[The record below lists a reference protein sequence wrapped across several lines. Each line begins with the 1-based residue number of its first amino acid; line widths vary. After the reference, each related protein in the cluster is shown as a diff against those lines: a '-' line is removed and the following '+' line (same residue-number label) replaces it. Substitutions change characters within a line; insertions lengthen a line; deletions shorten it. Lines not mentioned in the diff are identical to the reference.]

1 MRIGE
6 RASLK
11 HRNASKYLQLQAKR
25 AKFDK
30 TSKSNLNDQ
39 LSRHRELLTKHSL
52 DKMEESDGGQ
62 EEEDGD
68 VTEDLDLTK
77 APREEESFDEFSGKV
92 RKFWG
97 EEQKRKEAE
106 QRKQAEAEN
115 IDEAFED
122 AAFEMKQNTD
132 RKIKALKKRLDGTV
146 VEQEEV
152 EEEEEEEGKDEL
164 IQADSLN
171 FKVRPDSDQKIA
183 ALGSSIGKELSAKE
197 QAAVLPDVD
206 PSKFM
211 EPVAISGSQLPEII
225 GFNEEENTMEEEEQ
239 SQKELIA
246 EAFADDDVVESFRA
260 EKEALVAAS
269 KPKNIDLTLPG

>member
-1 MRIGE
+1 
-6 RASLK
+6 
-11 HRNASKYLQLQAKR
+11 
-25 AKFDK
+25 
-30 TSKSNLNDQ
+30 
-39 LSRHRELLTKHSL
+39 
-52 DKMEESDGGQ
+52 
-62 EEEDGD
+62 
-68 VTEDLDLTK
+68 
-77 APREEESFDEFSGKV
+77 
-92 RKFWG
+92 
-97 EEQKRKEAE
+97 
-106 QRKQAEAEN
+106 
-115 IDEAFED
+115 
-122 AAFEMKQNTD
+122 
-132 RKIKALKKRLDGTV
+132 LDGTV
-146 VEQEEV
+146 VENV
-152 EEEEEEEGKDEL
+152 EEEDKEEEEGKDEL

-183 ALGSSIGKELSAKE
+183 ALGSSIGKELLTKE

-269 KPKNIDLTLPG
+269 KPKNIDLTLPGWGEWGGGGAVPSKRKRKRFTVKAPPAPKRRDENNKILIINTEKDEKIRGHQVSNVPFPFTSVSDYEASIRAPVGATFVPRTAHLKMIKPRIKTRAGEVIEPMSREQLVRRGIVKEDLKIVK